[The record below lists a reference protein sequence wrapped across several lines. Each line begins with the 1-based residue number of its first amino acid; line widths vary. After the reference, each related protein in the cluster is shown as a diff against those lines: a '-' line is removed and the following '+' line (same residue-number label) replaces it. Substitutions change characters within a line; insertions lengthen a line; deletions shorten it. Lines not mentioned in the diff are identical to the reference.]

1 MTWTPRT
8 PHTPC
13 TCFYPCGTCFKLLVL
28 LVLLELVRVE
38 LVLVLLILVL
48 LELVGEVFL
57 DNIPVRVE
65 HVVLLV
71 LLVLV
76 LLVLVLLVLVLLVHP
91 LLHHVHVKFQ
101 LGGLPLIKVVGGKG
115 VVGTC
120 VRDQVFLKVF
130 LRVLMMGLLAVS
142 WCTLICTMNTLVQL
156 VLKMFRGVV
165 SVGVS
170 GVLLLHINLLSLC
183 SLDEHLHGN
192 LLRLAC

>member
-1 MTWTPRT
+1 
-8 PHTPC
+8 
-13 TCFYPCGTCFKLLVL
+13 
-28 LVLLELVRVE
+28 VE

-65 HVVLLV
+65 HVVLLI
-71 LLVLV
+71 
-76 LLVLVLLVLVLLVHP
+76 LLVLVLLVHP

-170 GVLLLHINLLSLC
+170 PQSLLS
-183 SLDEHLHGN
+183 
-192 LLRLAC
+192 R